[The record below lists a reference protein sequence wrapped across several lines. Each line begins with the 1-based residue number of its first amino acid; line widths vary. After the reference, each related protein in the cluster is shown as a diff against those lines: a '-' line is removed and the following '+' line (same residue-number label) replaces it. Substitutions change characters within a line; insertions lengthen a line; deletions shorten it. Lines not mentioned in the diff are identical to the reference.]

1 MQRCKGASSSLPLTP
16 SDPPTAF
23 QSAKA
28 RLFPFAAA
36 GLRFK
41 QMDGNVV
48 RDKTAFALFADIF
61 LAKKMRRVRCST
73 LMGQGREG
81 ASFWRAGQRQEPSLQ
96 KKIDP
101 VEGTSNLALVL
112 RMSLPDQRD
121 QRNFLPEEEHLGGRL
136 KFGSGRSF
144 HLVGCVGAG

>member
-1 MQRCKGASSSLPLTP
+1 MQGCKGASSSLPLTP

-61 LAKKMRRVRCST
+61 LAKKNEMSA
-73 LMGQGREG
+73 LFYLEG
-81 ASFWRAGQRQEPSLQ
+81 ARKRRGFFLEGRAEAGAEPP
-96 KKIDP
+96 KED
-101 VEGTSNLALVL
+101 
-112 RMSLPDQRD
+112 
-121 QRNFLPEEEHLGGRL
+121 
-136 KFGSGRSF
+136 
-144 HLVGCVGAG
+144 